1 MFSSF
6 KKKQA
11 KHDQLANELKQAYD
25 TFDLEVA
32 LIHLSRHYNNQ
43 QIADILNGF
52 INNSANLLCN
62 GRIIE
67 KKADRYKS
75 H

>member
-1 MFSSF
+1 MFF
-6 KKKQA
+6 RKEKEKQ
-11 KHDQLANELKQAYD
+11 DRLQRQLQQQYD
-25 TFDLEVA
+25 TFDLEIA

-43 QIADILNGF
+43 EIADILNGF

-67 KKADRYKS
+67 KKADRYKA

>member
-1 MFSSF
+1 MFF
-6 KKKQA
+6 RRENEKQE
-11 KHDQLANELKQAYD
+11 QLQKQLTQAYD

-32 LIHLSRHYNNQ
+32 LIHLSKHYNNQ

-67 KKADRYKS
+67 KKADRYKA